1 MSGKTKA
8 TGRFLDVPGDRHHAA
23 PTGLALST
31 PGFAFRATGSSWQFA
46 GSTHL
51 NHLRDATSALVDGRS
66 PMRPSGGG
74 TGPAGR
80 RSGSFCHRNPARGFR
95 LFFCILE
102 ASFESAMKSSPDHLP
117 EAKSRELAF
126 VVETIREGFAF
137 AIARRTMPKLRGGRL
152 LKIILFG
159 SYARGDWV
167 EDPVGRYFS
176 DYDLLVVVDREELTD
191 VPEFWARTEER
202 LLGELASG
210 KELRTPVSLIY
221 HSLEDVNE
229 KLRLGRYF
237 FIDIVRDGIML
248 FEEEGFPFAEPK
260 PLSPAE
266 ALRETRE
273 YYEEWSGSAVN
284 FFRLAEQARQSGMV
298 KEAAFLLHQATER
311 FYHCL
316 FLVRTLYS
324 PKTHN
329 LNQLRQL
336 TEDVEP
342 RLKSVWPRDTK
353 FERRCY
359 ELLREAYVKARY
371 SRHYR
376 ITAEQLLWLSGRVE
390 LLQQIVR
397 EVSEKRIATLA
408 EAA

>member
-1 MSGKTKA
+1 MTNS
-8 TGRFLDVPGDRHHAA
+8 L
-23 PTGLALST
+23 
-31 PGFAFRATGSSWQFA
+31 
-46 GSTHL
+46 
-51 NHLRDATSALVDGRS
+51 
-66 PMRPSGGG
+66 
-74 TGPAGR
+74 
-80 RSGSFCHRNPARGFR
+80 
-95 LFFCILE
+95 
-102 ASFESAMKSSPDHLP
+102 DHLP
-117 EAKSRELAF
+117 DAKRHELVF
-126 VVETIREGFAF
+126 VVDLIRKGFAF

-191 VPEFWARTEER
+191 VPEFWAKTEEQ
-202 LLGELASG
+202 LLQELASG
-210 KELRTPVSLIY
+210 RNLRTPVSLIY
-221 HSLEDVNE
+221 HSLDDVNE

-237 FIDIVRDGIML
+237 FMDIVREGVVL
-248 FEEEGFPFAEPK
+248 FEELGHPFAEPK

-266 ALRETRE
+266 ALRESQD
-273 YYEEWSGSAVN
+273 YFEEWFESASQ
-284 FFRLAEQARQSGMV
+284 FLEGAEFHKARGHANI
-298 KEAAFLLHQATER
+298 AAFNLHQATER

-336 TEDVEP
+336 AEAMEP
-342 RLKSVWPRDTK
+342 RLKEVWPRTTK

-359 ELLREAYVKARY
+359 ELLRDAYVKARY

-376 ITAEQLLWLSGRVE
+376 ITDEQLAWLSSRVE
-390 LLQQIVR
+390 MLQAIVR
-397 EVSEKRIATLA
+397 ELCEARLA
-408 EAA
+408 ELAQAA

>member
-1 MSGKTKA
+1 
-8 TGRFLDVPGDRHHAA
+8 
-23 PTGLALST
+23 
-31 PGFAFRATGSSWQFA
+31 
-46 GSTHL
+46 
-51 NHLRDATSALVDGRS
+51 
-66 PMRPSGGG
+66 
-74 TGPAGR
+74 
-80 RSGSFCHRNPARGFR
+80 
-95 LFFCILE
+95 
-102 ASFESAMKSSPDHLP
+102 MKSDLDHLP
-117 EAKSRELAF
+117 DAKRNELAF
-126 VVETIREGFAF
+126 VVDCLRKGFAF
-137 AIARRTMPKLRGGRL
+137 AIARRTMPRLRGGRL

-191 VPEFWARTEER
+191 VPEFWAKTEEQ

-210 KELRTPVSLIY
+210 RNLRTPVSLIY
-221 HSLEDVNE
+221 HSLDDVNE

-237 FIDIVRDGIML
+237 FMDIVREGITL
-248 FEEEGFPFAEPK
+248 FEEPGHPFAKPT

-266 ALRETRE
+266 ALRETQD
-273 YYEEWSGSAVN
+273 YFEEWYETAVDFLQSAED
-284 FFRLAEQARQSGMV
+284 ATARR
-298 KEAAFLLHQATER
+298 KNKLAAFLLHQATER

-336 TEDVEP
+336 AEGIEP
-342 RLKSVWPRDTK
+342 RLKEVWPRSTK

-359 ELLREAYVKARY
+359 ELLRDAYVKARY

-376 ITAEQLLWLSGRVE
+376 ISDEQLAWLSSRVE
-390 LLQQIVR
+390 LLQGIVR
-397 EVSEKRIATLA
+397 ELCEARIAELA